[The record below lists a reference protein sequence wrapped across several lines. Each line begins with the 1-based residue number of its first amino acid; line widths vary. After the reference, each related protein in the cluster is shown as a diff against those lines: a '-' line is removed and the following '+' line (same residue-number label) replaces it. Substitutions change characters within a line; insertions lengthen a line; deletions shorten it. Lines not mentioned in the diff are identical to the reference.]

1 LLKNLGVD
9 LIDTSSGGN
18 VPQAPIPSTP
28 GYQVNFAAAIKKETG
43 ILTGAVGLI
52 TTAEQANNILEK
64 GEADVVSFARELL
77 RDPYFALH
85 AAHVLG
91 DDITWPIQYERVKIK
106 K

>member
-1 LLKNLGVD
+1 VD

-18 VPQAPIPSTP
+18 VPQASIPSTP

-91 DDITWPIQYERVKIK
+91 DDITWPIQYERAKIK